1 MANELIGFEV
11 QGLAELQAKLA
22 KLPKEA
28 QGAMI
33 DEVNAY
39 MLNVMRAYA
48 PYKSVTRRQ
57 AYDDETFFSDKQRRF
72 FFAALNDG
80 RIQIPYRRTQTLSR
94 GWKVLDKGTKSLIY
108 NEVSYAKYVQDAEQQ
123 ARMMGMIG
131 WKGYQALLKE
141 RMAKILQVADAGV
154 KKAIKKLK
162 LG

>member
-28 QGAMI
+28 QDAMI

-57 AYDDETFFSDKQRRF
+57 AYGETFFSDKQRRF

-80 RIQIPYRRTQTLSR
+80 RIQVPYRRTQTLSR
-94 GWKVLDKGTKSLIY
+94 GWRVLDKGASSMLY
-108 NEVSYAKYVQDAEQQ
+108 NEVSYAKYVQDTEQQ
-123 ARMMGMIG
+123 ARLQTAIG
-131 WKGYQALLKE
+131 WKGYQELLKE

-154 KKAIKKLK
+154 KKALKKLK
-162 LG
+162 LV